1 MEMGDM
7 AFVSTFQ
14 VRRYE
19 CDAYD
24 HLNNVNYVRFLSEAT
39 LDALA
44 RRATT
49 AAEAAGR
56 CWQANAL
63 DVEYLRPIRYGDT
76 VEMRTYITCR
86 AENSLRWIYEYRLVG
101 AEELVARAQADT
113 DRLSS
118 PGSYAVPA
126 VGSPAATHIV
136 TVQHTLP
143 PLVATFPEAP
153 LPPPGVFTMR
163 RRVTWQDLS
172 AGRRVDEATYLA
184 MIEACGM
191 AVVEAHQWPAARMA
205 AEGFAIILR
214 RHQIEFRQPAQL
226 DDELELATW
235 VSGMQRA
242 TALRHYEI
250 RRLND
255 GTLLTR
261 GHTLGVWVNLATGR
275 PMRIPAR
282 LIADFAPNIVS

>member
-1 MEMGDM
+1 MGDM
-7 AFVSTFQ
+7 AFVSTFR

-44 RRATT
+44 QRAANSGVATNW
-49 AAEAAGR
+49 R
-56 CWQANAL
+56 WQANAL

-76 VEMRTYITCR
+76 VEIRTHITCW
-86 AENSLRWIYEYRLVG
+86 AENSLRWIYEYRLAG
-101 AEELVARAQADT
+101 AEELIAHAQADT
-113 DRLSS
+113 DRLSG
-118 PGSYAVPA
+118 PGSYAVPP
-126 VGSPAATHIV
+126 VGSPAATYIV
-136 TVQHTLP
+136 TVQQRLP
-143 PLVATFPEAP
+143 PLVDTFPEAP
-153 LPPPGVFTMR
+153 PPPPGIFTMR

-184 MIEACGM
+184 MIEECGM

-235 VSGMQRA
+235 ASHRQRA

-250 RRLND
+250 RRPSD
-255 GTLLTR
+255 ETLLVR
-261 GHTLGVWVNLATGR
+261 VHTLGVWVNLTTGR
-275 PMRIPAR
+275 PMRIPER
-282 LIADFAPNIVS
+282 LIADFTPNIVS